1 VAPFRRYRN
10 LGDRKGVAALLPGD
24 MLTTSASGLDPDI
37 SIAAAIRQAPRAAA
51 ARSIPE
57 EKVQT

>member
-1 VAPFRRYRN
+1 
-10 LGDRKGVAALLPGD
+10 